1 MTLHIRDLAEMP
13 AAIAAVGQTLLPE
26 SNPYRVIGDHLA
38 DVLDDAHFAAL
49 YETTGRAALS
59 PSLLAL
65 VTLFQF
71 MENIPDREA
80 AEQVVVRLDWKYALH
95 LPVTYAG
102 FDFSCLCYF
111 RRRLLEHAQERLVF
125 EQILGQI
132 QALGFVKKRGKQ
144 RTDALAVLGA
154 VRQVSALETVT
165 ETLRLAV
172 RALAP
177 AAPDWVA
184 RELPASFVEAYA
196 HSRADYRLSAD
207 ERAAAL
213 QQVGHDG
220 VWLLERLDAT
230 APVAP
235 RDLEAIAVLRTVW
248 EQRDERVDGRVQVR
262 AKTVDC
268 TELIVTPHDPGV
280 RAAEKRGTKWRG
292 DKVHVTETAEADT
305 PHFLTDV
312 TTAAAP
318 SVDSAALPLIRQ
330 RLAERAL
337 PPGEQYVD
345 AGYVSGPQLAQ
356 SQDAGIDLVG
366 PALPDTTSNQL
377 KIADFTIDR
386 AAKRAICPQGHTA
399 VKWGVSIEP
408 DGRPS
413 VHIQSVHIQFAAA
426 VCAAC
431 PLRPQCTTGKSGR
444 SLRLS
449 AHYELVAAR
458 RREAQTEEFRE
469 RMRARP
475 AIEAT
480 LSELVRKHGLRRHRY
495 RGEAKRAFENLL
507 KGAAC
512 NLKRLARAL
521 VARGERDAAASAQT
535 VGRGPGVAAPPLAA

>member
-1 MTLHIRDLAEMP
+1 MLSMTLHRRDLAEIP
-13 AAIAAVGQTLLPE
+13 ADIAAVGQKLLPPT
-26 SNPYRVIGDHLA
+26 NPYRVIGDHLA
-38 DVLDDAHFAAL
+38 DILDDAHFAAL
-49 YETTGRAALS
+49 YAPTGRAALS
-59 PSLLAL
+59 PALLAL

-95 LPVTYAG
+95 LPVTDAG
-102 FDFSCLCYF
+102 VDFSCLCYF
-111 RRRLLEHAQERLVF
+111 RRRLLAHAQERLVF
-125 EQILGQI
+125 EQILGKI

-144 RTDALAVLGA
+144 RTDSLAVLGA
-154 VRQVSALETVT
+154 VRQLSALETVT

-172 RALAP
+172 RALAQADP
-177 AAPDWVA
+177 TWVA
-184 RELPASFVEAYA
+184 QEVPASFVQAYA
-196 HSRADYRLSAD
+196 HNRSDYRLSAD
-207 ERAAAL
+207 ERKAAL
-213 QQVGHDG
+213 QQVGQDG
-220 VWLLERLDAT
+220 VWLLERLEAT
-230 APVAP
+230 APAAL
-235 RDLEAIAVLRTVW
+235 RDLEAVQVLRTVW
-248 EQRDERVDGRVQVR
+248 EQRYERSEGRVRVR

-268 TELIVTPHDPGV
+268 TELIVTPPDPGV

-292 DKVHVTETAEADT
+292 DKVHVTETAEADA

-318 SVDSAALPLIRQ
+318 SVDSAALPRIRQ

-356 SQDAGIDLVG
+356 SQEAGIELVG
-366 PALPDTTSNQL
+366 PALPDTTPNQL

-386 AAKRAICPQGHTA
+386 AAKRAICPQGHA
-399 VKWGVSIEP
+399 SVKWGVSTEP
-408 DGRPS
+408 DGS
-413 VHIQSVHIQFAAA
+413 QSVHIQFTAA
-426 VCAAC
+426 VCAVC
-431 PLRPQCTTGKSGR
+431 PLRAQCTTGKSGR

-449 AHYELVAAR
+449 EHYELVAAR
-458 RREAQTEEFRE
+458 RLEAQTEEFQE

-512 NLKRLARAL
+512 NLKRLVRAL
-521 VARGERDAAASAQT
+521 VARWERDAAASALAL
-535 VGRGPGVAAPPLAA
+535 GRGSRVAALPLAA

>member
-1 MTLHIRDLAEMP
+1 MTLHRRDLAEMP
-13 AAIAAVGQTLLPE
+13 ADIAAVGQTLLPE

-49 YETTGRAALS
+49 YATTGRAALS

-95 LPVTYAG
+95 LPVADAG

-111 RRRLLEHAQERLVF
+111 RQRLLEHAQERLVF
-125 EQILGQI
+125 EQILGKI

-144 RTDALAVLGA
+144 RTDSTAVLGA
-154 VRQVSALETVT
+154 VRPLRALETVS

-172 RALAP
+172 RALAQ

-196 HSRADYRLSAD
+196 HSRADYRLRAE

-213 QQVGHDG
+213 KQVGHDG

-230 APVAP
+230 APVAV

-248 EQRDERVDGRVQVR
+248 EQRYERVDGRVQVR
-262 AKTVDC
+262 ATTVDC

-280 RAAEKRGTKWRG
+280 RAAEKRGMKWRG
-292 DKVHVTETAEADT
+292 DKVHVTETAEADAPT
-305 PHFLTDV
+305 FLTDV

-318 SVDSAALPLIRQ
+318 SVDSAALPRIRQ
-330 RLAERAL
+330 HLAERDL
-337 PPGEQYVD
+337 TPGEQYVD

-366 PALPDTTSNQL
+366 PALPDTTPNQL

-386 AAKRAICPQGHTA
+386 AAKRAICPQGHPS

-408 DGRPS
+408 DGS
-413 VHIQSVHIQFAAA
+413 QSVHIEFAAA

-431 PLRPQCTTGKSGR
+431 PLRAQCTSGKSGR
-444 SLRLS
+444 SLHLS
-449 AHYELVAAR
+449 EHYELLAAR

-469 RMRARP
+469 GMRARP

-495 RGEAKRAFENLL
+495 RGEAKRHFENLL

-512 NLKRLARAL
+512 NLKRLVRAL
-521 VARGERDAAASAQT
+521 VARGEREAAASALAV
-535 VGRGPGVAAPPLAA
+535 VGRGARMAAPPRAA

>member
-1 MTLHIRDLAEMP
+1 MTLHRRDLAAMP
-13 AAIAAVGQTLLPE
+13 ADIAAVGQALLPE

-38 DVLDDAHFAAL
+38 DVLDDAHFADL
-49 YETTGRAALS
+49 YATTGRAAIS

-95 LPVTYAG
+95 LPVTDAG

-111 RRRLLEHAQERLVF
+111 RQRLLEQAQERLVF
-125 EQILGQI
+125 EQILGKI

-144 RTDALAVLGA
+144 RTDSLAVLGA
-154 VRQVSALETVT
+154 VRQLSALETVT

-172 RALAP
+172 RALAQ

-196 HSRADYRLSAD
+196 HSRSDYRLSAD
-207 ERAAAL
+207 ERQAAL

-220 VWLLERLDAT
+220 VWLLERLAAT
-230 APVAP
+230 APATL
-235 RDLEAIAVLRTVW
+235 RELEAIAVLRTVW
-248 EQRDERVDGRVQVR
+248 AQRYERVDGRVQGR
-262 AKTVDC
+262 ATTVDC

-292 DKVHVTETAEADT
+292 DKVHVTETAEPGGPT
-305 PHFLTDV
+305 FITDV

-318 SVDSAALPLIRQ
+318 SVDSAALPRIRQ

-366 PALPDTTSNQL
+366 PALPDTTPNHL

-386 AAKRAICPQGHTA
+386 AAKRAICPQGHPS

-408 DGRPS
+408 DGS
-413 VHIQSVHIQFAAA
+413 ESVHIQFAAA

-431 PLRPQCTTGKSGR
+431 PLRAQCTTGKSGR

-469 RMRARP
+469 GMRARP

-521 VARGERDAAASAQT
+521 AARGERDAAASALA
-535 VGRGPGVAAPPLAA
+535 VGRGLGVAAPSLAA